1 MPCIILHWINK
12 CIINEVSF
20 VGVVRVQNTLDYESR
35 KSYIIRVHAVD
46 KGEPS
51 LRSSTFLHIQ
61 IRDVNDNPPA
71 FEQARYNFVVGDFIM
86 AGQFV
91 GKVTCF
97 DKDSGI
103 NSNLRYMIPDST
115 LASVSN
121 DTGMLTLNR
130 EPKRGSDALFQI
142 KCTDGKFTSSA
153 IVNLKPEEVN
163 KYSPTFQSPSLE
175 IRVQDNHAPAFLTVI
190 TATDLDYGSYG
201 TIMYS
206 IDSSSLKEKFHV
218 NPTTGDIFT
227 KVALDRESENHGKV
241 VVPIRASDI
250 GGKFDICK
258 LSVIIVDINDND
270 PVFEFPSYEAT
281 VSSATRIDSTILRVK
296 ALDRDSGKNGD
307 ITYVISGLE

>member
-1 MPCIILHWINK
+1 M
-12 CIINEVSF
+12 
-20 VGVVRVQNTLDYESR
+20 VRVQNGLDYESR
-35 KSYIIRVHAVD
+35 KSYTIRIHAVD

-51 LRSSTFLHIQ
+51 LSSSTFLHIQ

-71 FEQARYNFVVGDFIM
+71 FEQERYNFVVGDFIK

-91 GKVTCF
+91 GKVSCF

-103 NSNLRYMIPDST
+103 NSKLRYMIPDST
-115 LASVSN
+115 LASVGN
-121 DTGMLTLNR
+121 YTGMLTLNR

-163 KYSPTFQSPSLE
+163 KYSPTFSSPNLE

-227 KVALDRESENHGKV
+227 KVALDREAESNGKV

-258 LSVIIVDINDND
+258 LSVVIVDINDND

-281 VSSATRIDSTILRVK
+281 VSRATSSGGAVLHVK